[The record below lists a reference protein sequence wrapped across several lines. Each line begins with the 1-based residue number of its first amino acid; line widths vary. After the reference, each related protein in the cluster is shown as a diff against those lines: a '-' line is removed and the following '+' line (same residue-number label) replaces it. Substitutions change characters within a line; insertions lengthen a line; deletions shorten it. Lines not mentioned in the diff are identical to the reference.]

1 MARIEDGVLGS
12 LSGKL
17 GEVVAS
23 SWKGIPYIKS
33 RPASFHDA
41 KTPAQLAHRMKLQLA
56 HQFVKPVKECVEVGY
71 RQVAE
76 RQSPY
81 NKAVSYVMKNAIVGE
96 YPSMRIEP
104 GKVALSQGCLAG
116 AAECSVSKG
125 ENGKVVFS
133 WSVNRLGTE
142 DADTKNDATKRAMQL
157 DDTAWLVAYNFS
169 KQEAM
174 TTCQDRNIG
183 HETMEIPFDWGGG
196 DEIGCYIFFSS
207 CGDNKVSNSQYLGKI

>member
-12 LSGKL
+12 LSGKV

-23 SWKGIPYIKS
+23 SWKGIPYIKT

-96 YPSMRIEP
+96 YPSMRVEP
-104 GKVALSQGCLAG
+104 EKVMLSQGDLDG
-116 AAECSVSKG
+116 AAECSVFKDG
-125 ENGKVVFS
+125 NGKIVFS
-133 WSVNRLGTE
+133 WSVNRLGEE
-142 DADTKNDATKRAMQL
+142 DASTKNAATERAMQV

-169 KQEAM
+169 KQESM
-174 TTCQDRNIG
+174 ITCQDRNIG
-183 HETMEIPFDWGGG
+183 HEAIEIPFDWEEG

-207 CGDNKVSNSQYLGKI
+207 CGDSKVSDSQFIGMV